1 MEVHKEKYIFVR
13 SYSFML
19 CGRFSY
25 FSLLAIVARGAERL
39 PRVPLPAALHFDL
52 PTRQPP
58 TIEME
63 DLQMTML
70 NLRDVYPFYHSDL
83 FVEVSQDIAEAMTT
97 AARRES
103 NARRQMYRYKAQY
116 SLDRGDGIEH
126 SSLRFAPSPAELY
139 EEKEEIEALYAALAA
154 LPEKQGRRVYAHYI
168 LGVSKAELAR
178 AEGVS
183 LNVICVAITRGLES
197 MKKYLKNAL

>member
-1 MEVHKEKYIFVR
+1 MRSRSFV
-13 SYSFML
+13 L
-19 CGRFSY
+19 CGRFLY
-25 FSLLAIVARGAERL
+25 PLLASVARGAGRL
-39 PRVPLPAALHFDL
+39 PWVPLSADLHFDL

-58 TIEME
+58 NIEME

-83 FVEVSQDIAEAMTT
+83 FVEVSQDVAEAMTT
-97 AARRES
+97 AVRRES

-197 MKKYLKNAL
+197 MKKYLETAL

>member
-1 MEVHKEKYIFVR
+1 MRAFFVPA
-13 SYSFML
+13 S
-19 CGRFSY
+19 GH
-25 FSLLAIVARGAERL
+25 RGQRYGAAPQGAA
-39 PRVPLPAALHFDL
+39 PRRPPFDPL
-52 PTRQPP
+52 TRQPP
-58 TIEME
+58 NIEME

-83 FVEVSQDIAEAMTT
+83 FVEVSQDVAEAMTT

-103 NARRQMYRYKAQY
+103 NTRRQMYRYKAQY

-154 LPEKQGRRVYAHYI
+154 LPEKQCRRVYAHYI
-168 LGVSKAELAR
+168 LGVSKAEIAQ
-178 AEGVS
+178 AEGVVES
-183 LNVICVAITRGLES
+183 AVRDSISRGLTLLREF
-197 MKKYLKNAL
+197 LKNSI

>member
-1 MEVHKEKYIFVR
+1 MDGRV
-13 SYSFML
+13 SFPPAL
-19 CGRFSY
+19 
-25 FSLLAIVARGAERL
+25 LLAIVARGTERL
-39 PRVPLPAALHFDL
+39 PRLPLSADLHFGL
-52 PTRQPP
+52 LTYQLLN
-58 TIEME
+58 IEME

-97 AARRES
+97 AVRHES
-103 NARRQMYRYKAQY
+103 NARRQMYRYRAQY

-126 SSLRFAPSPAELY
+126 SSLHFASSPAELY

-168 LGVSKAELAR
+168 LGVSKAELAQ
-178 AEGVS
+178 AEGVAES
-183 LNVICVAITRGLES
+183 AVRDSISRGLKLLREL
-197 MKKYLKNAL
+197 LKNSL

>member
-1 MEVHKEKYIFVR
+1 MRLY
-13 SYSFML
+13 SYPL
-19 CGRFSY
+19 CGRFLY
-25 FSLLAIVARGAERL
+25 PLLAIVARGAERL
-39 PRVPLPAALHFDL
+39 PWVPLPAASISIHS
-52 PTRQPP
+52 TRQPLN
-58 TIEME
+58 IEME
-63 DLQMTML
+63 DLSMAII

-83 FVEVSQDIAEAMTT
+83 FVEVSHDVAEAMTA

-139 EEKEEIEALYAALAA
+139 EEKEEIEALYAALAV
-154 LPEKQGRRVYAHYI
+154 LPEKQGRRVFAHYI

-178 AEGVS
+178 AEGVAES
-183 LNVICVAITRGLES
+183 AIRDSISRGLQTLREI
-197 MKKYLKNAL
+197 LKNNL

>member
-1 MEVHKEKYIFVR
+1 
-13 SYSFML
+13 
-19 CGRFSY
+19 
-25 FSLLAIVARGAERL
+25 
-39 PRVPLPAALHFDL
+39 
-52 PTRQPP
+52 
-58 TIEME
+58 
-63 DLQMTML
+63 MTML

-139 EEKEEIEALYAALAA
+139 EEKEEIEALYAALAT

-197 MKKYLKNAL
+197 MKKYLENAL

>member
-1 MEVHKEKYIFVR
+1 M
-13 SYSFML
+13 
-19 CGRFSY
+19 
-25 FSLLAIVARGAERL
+25 AI
-39 PRVPLPAALHFDL
+39 
-52 PTRQPP
+52 
-58 TIEME
+58 I
-63 DLQMTML
+63 

-83 FVEVSQDIAEAMTT
+83 FVEVSHDVAEAMTT

-139 EEKEEIEALYAALAA
+139 EEKEEIEALYAALAV
-154 LPEKQGRRVYAHYI
+154 LPEKQGRRVFAHYI

-183 LNVICVAITRGLES
+183 KAAVGDSIRTGLQMMRELL
-197 MKKYLKNAL
+197 KKELF

>member
-1 MEVHKEKYIFVR
+1 MYP
-13 SYSFML
+13 
-19 CGRFSY
+19 
-25 FSLLAIVARGAERL
+25 LLASVARGAERL
-39 PRVPLPAALHFDL
+39 PWVPLPAYLHFDL
-52 PTRQPP
+52 STRQPP
-58 TIEME
+58 NIEME

-83 FVEVSQDIAEAMTT
+83 FVEVSQDVAEAMTT
-97 AARRES
+97 AARQES
-103 NARRQMYRYKAQY
+103 NARRQIYRYKAQY
-116 SLDRGDGIEH
+116 SLDCGDGIEH

-178 AEGVS
+178 AEGVAES
-183 LNVICVAITRGLES
+183 AVRDSISRGLKLLRELL
-197 MKKYLKNAL
+197 KKSI

>member
-1 MEVHKEKYIFVR
+1 
-13 SYSFML
+13 ML
-19 CGRFSY
+19 YGRFLCP
-25 FSLLAIVARGAERL
+25 LLAIVARGAERL
-39 PRVPLPAALHFDL
+39 PWVPLPADLHFDL
-52 PTRQPP
+52 STRQPP
-58 TIEME
+58 NIEME

-83 FVEVSQDIAEAMTT
+83 FVEVSPDVAEAMTT
-97 AARRES
+97 AARQEA
-103 NARRQMYRYKAQY
+103 NARRQMYRHRAQY

-126 SSLRFAPSPAELY
+126 SSLCFVPSPAELY
-139 EEKEEIEALYAALAA
+139 EEKEEIEALYAALAS

-183 LNVICVAITRGLES
+183 LNVICVAITRGLEN
-197 MKKYLKNAL
+197 MKKYLESSF